1 VKIEIINTGSELML
15 GRVLNTHQQWLC
27 RELADR
33 CRSVSRQTAVP
44 DTAAD
49 IVEAVRESLGRS
61 DLVIVT
67 GGLGPTSDDRTRD
80 LVAQLLGRKLSLD
93 AKIVEKIQS
102 MFARRKRTAP
112 PGMEIQAMVP
122 EGAVVLPNDF
132 GTAPGLALNVEAGR
146 FRAKTSWLIM
156 LPGPPRELKP
166 MFLSSAVPLIERE
179 FAHQEEF
186 ACRTLKTT
194 GIGESWVEEQ
204 IDGPLQQLIKRGLD
218 LGYCAR
224 VGEVDVR
231 FVAQGSG
238 AAALVKEAE
247 SLVRSILT
255 ENIFGTDDEQL
266 EQVVIRLLTEKQKK
280 IALAESC
287 TGGFIANRLTNVPGA
302 SAALMAGLVTYSNE
316 AKQKFLGV
324 KPETLAAHGAVSEA
338 TAREMAEGARV
349 QTGTDYAIAVTGIA
363 GPTGATEEKPVG
375 TVFIA
380 LAGPTGT
387 EVKRQLNTFDR
398 ETFKYVT
405 SQQALE
411 ILRRALMK

>member
-1 VKIEIINTGSELML
+1 MHCGWNWARWRTTTFPEKSISARRMKRRATRWEPSARKSASPSRRSQRSRPPGLASNRNSPETLRVNVEIINTGSELML

-33 CRSVSRQTAVP
+33 CRTVSRQTAVP

-49 IVEAVRESLGRS
+49 IVEAVRGALGRS

-93 AKIVEKIQS
+93 AMIVEKIHS

-112 PGMEIQAMVP
+112 RGMEIQAMVP
-122 EGAVVLPNDF
+122 AGAVVLPNDF

-316 AKQKFLGV
+316 AKQKFLG
-324 KPETLAAHGAVSEA
+324 
-338 TAREMAEGARV
+338 
-349 QTGTDYAIAVTGIA
+349 
-363 GPTGATEEKPVG
+363 
-375 TVFIA
+375 
-380 LAGPTGT
+380 
-387 EVKRQLNTFDR
+387 
-398 ETFKYVT
+398 
-405 SQQALE
+405 
-411 ILRRALMK
+411 